1 MSKNSKKQSD
11 NVEDRQ
17 PPADKVPLAFYVQ
30 WPIIQLSRTVGE
42 IVDSYKKIFKIA
54 PTDLKSMYLKK
65 SRAADRAGDTR
76 RSLFFMEKVASLDPK
91 DPDAL
96 YQLGIAYEK
105 NKALDEAIRAYQ
117 RVIEIKSDHAKA
129 HYRTGVIHLRKK
141 APEQAVKALEAA
153 LKIEPESVE
162 LNFRLG
168 QANDRLQEY
177 EKAISFFSRAVEIN
191 PDFLRVYKNMAL
203 TYDSMG
209 KHKEALECLK
219 RALELEEMSG

>member
-1 MSKNSKKQSD
+1 MSKNKEPDDEQRRTG
-11 NVEDRQ
+11 N
-17 PPADKVPLAFYVQ
+17 KVPLTFYLQ
-30 WPIIQLSRTVGE
+30 WPIIQLGRTVGE

-105 NKALDEAIRAYQ
+105 KKALDEAIRAYQ
-117 RVIEIKSDHAKA
+117 RVIEIKPDHAKA
-129 HYRTGVIHLRKK
+129 NYRTGVIHLRKK

-153 LKIEPESVE
+153 LKIEPESAE

-168 QANDRLQEY
+168 QAHDRLQDFD
-177 EKAISFFSRAVEIN
+177 KAISFFSRAVEIN
-191 PDFLRVYKNMAL
+191 PDFLRAYKNMAL
-203 TYDSMG
+203 TYDSAG

-219 RALELEEMSG
+219 RALELEEAAA